1 LTEKGEIDMLE
12 LDLLLR
18 NPQEIHAGSPLEFL
32 NEKAW
37 GSIKA
42 LSLVPIFHGLD
53 RDIETSSKQ
62 WKKYVESEASEL
74 EKPPVNLLYFPSQ
87 IEFICLFRANGKVN
101 PPCNNYV
108 FFVLFDLI
116 ECFMR

>member
-1 LTEKGEIDMLE
+1 MLTDKGEIDMTE

-18 NPQEIHAGSPLEFL
+18 NPQETHAGSPVEFL

-53 RDIETSSKQ
+53 REIEISSKR
-62 WKKYVESEASEL
+62 WKKYVDSEAPEL
-74 EKPPVNLLYFPSQ
+74 EKPPV
-87 IEFICLFRANGKVN
+87 I
-101 PPCNNYV
+101 
-108 FFVLFDLI
+108 
-116 ECFMR
+116 

>member
-1 LTEKGEIDMLE
+1 MLI

-18 NPQEIHAGSPLEFL
+18 NPQETHAGSPVEFL

-53 RDIETSSKQ
+53 RDIETSSKR
-62 WKKYVESEASEL
+62 WKKYVESEAPEL
-74 EKPPVNLLYFPSQ
+74 EKPPVNNIYFFLKNSHFY
-87 IEFICLFRANGKVN
+87 ET
-101 PPCNNYV
+101 
-108 FFVLFDLI
+108 
-116 ECFMR
+116 